1 MQVAQGFRLLLGAL
15 APYIALEL
23 SRAVGDKWW
32 ELAVV
37 DILYDDQKRDL
48 PYSGEWAELVDSLDI
63 ARCLLLFD
71 LHWQQVFRKRL
82 SVDHRTWAKE
92 LVGVRNKLAHLGGED
107 FSDDDTWRALD
118 TMSRLCEQIDPESA
132 EEIRVL
138 LRTLRYGSAGGSSMV
153 IVSGIDANLN
163 SIRAPGR
170 DLLSIQ
176 LPGRVN
182 RNNTLITTPIQ
193 GLSSWRAVIE
203 PHPDVAQ
210 GRYKN
215 AEFAADL
222 AQVARGEGAYEY
234 RDPVEFFAR
243 TYVTEGMTGLL
254 EQSLRRI
261 CGKDGEPVIQL
272 KTAFGGGKTHSMLA
286 LYHMMRGRV
295 SIDKIPNVKPVLQR
309 ADVTALPKAN
319 VAVLVGTALD
329 PTKSKR
335 PNNMPGITINTLWG
349 EMAAQLAE
357 SSGNP
362 KIYDYVKEADKKG
375 VSPGSE
381 VLKNLF
387 DAAAP
392 CLILMDEVVA
402 YAKKIYGVNG
412 LPAGTFDNFISFIQE
427 VTEAA
432 RASKNSLVV
441 ASIPESEIEIGG
453 EAGKI
458 ALETIEHTFGR
469 MESIWKP
476 VAANEG
482 FEVVRRRLFLD
493 CKNPDGRDA
502 VCAKFSQMYNE
513 NQSDFPLEAREVEYR
528 DRMVSCYPIHPEV
541 FDRLYEDWATLER
554 FQRTR
559 GVLRLMAAVIHE
571 LWMGNDASLMI
582 MPGSIPLD
590 VPNVRDELTR
600 HLSEGW
606 NALVDREVDGKK
618 SIPYQKDQSNPRYG
632 GKLAARRVART
643 VMLGSAPTSR
653 DQNVRGIEASRI
665 RLGVVQPGENIANFN
680 DALSTLTSVLAYLYT
695 NPSGDR
701 FWYDTRPTL
710 RKTVEDRAT
719 QIAASDVEYE
729 IETRLRTLRKE
740 QPFAGLHICPSSSLD
755 VPDDQTARLVVL
767 RPTDEYKASNPRNI
781 AMTAVTD
788 ILNNRG
794 NTPRIYRNMLA
805 FIAPDQDLM
814 TSLKQAVRLYIAWKS
829 IKDDS
834 EDLNLDAAQNRET
847 DNNLR
852 RSNETLDVRIKEAY
866 CWLLVPY
873 IDKAADMKTIVW
885 DTIRISGGN
894 DSIIYK
900 AAKKM
905 LQNEQIITTWAPALL
920 LMELDNVLWK
930 DSDNISVKKL
940 WEYLCTYCYLP
951 RLANDTVLDKAIQ
964 TGLNSDQYFAFAS
977 GFDGTRYIDLKFN
990 QYVGIVERSG
1000 FLVKVSVAQKQLADD
1015 DAKRQAEAAACA
1027 AAAGVSV
1034 PASTSGGESTMT
1046 YQPYTPGGTGTGYEV
1061 HEDPVPTQPAAP
1073 KNRRFFMS
1081 ADLDTTRINRDV
1093 QKYVE
1098 EIIQHLTSVS
1108 GAKVKVSLEV
1118 EAETDEG
1125 FSQQTVRTISE
1136 NCRTLRVRDSGF
1148 EE

>member
-1 MQVAQGFRLLLGAL
+1 MEYNHVQVSQGFRILLGAL
-15 APYIALEL
+15 SPYIAREL
-23 SRAVGDKWW
+23 GNEFGDNWW
-32 ELAVV
+32 NDSVMNV
-37 DILYDDQKRDL
+37 LYDDQKRDL
-48 PYSGEWAELVDSLDI
+48 PSCGDWAKLVDSLDI

-71 LHWQQVFRKRL
+71 LHWQRVFRKKL
-82 SVDHRTWAKE
+82 SIDHRTWAKE
-92 LVGVRNKLAHLGGED
+92 LVGIRNKLAHLGSED
-107 FSDDDTWRALD
+107 FTVDDTWRALD
-118 TMSRLCEQIDPESA
+118 TMSRLAEQIDPESS
-132 EEIRVL
+132 EEIRGVL
-138 LRTLRYGSAGGSSMV
+138 RSSRYGSESGSTAITESLTSPT
-153 IVSGIDANLN
+153 VSIKQKNVGILN
-163 SIRAPGR
+163 
-170 DLLSIQ
+170 
-176 LPGRVN
+176 
-182 RNNTLITTPIQ
+182 TTPIS
-193 GLSSWRAVIE
+193 GLPCWRDIIE

-210 GRYKN
+210 GQYKN

-222 AQVARGEGAYEY
+222 AQVARGEGSYEY

-243 TYVTEGMTGLL
+243 TYVTEGMAGLL
-254 EQSLRRI
+254 EQSIRRV

-286 LYHMMRGRV
+286 LYHMVRGRV
-295 SIDKIPNVKPVLQR
+295 SIDKIPNVKDILQR
-309 ADVTALPKAN
+309 AGVSTLPKAN

-329 PTKSKR
+329 PTKAKR

-357 SSGNP
+357 SAGNP
-362 KIYDYVKEADKKG
+362 SLYDYVKESDKKG

-392 CLILMDEVVA
+392 CLILMDELVA
-402 YAKKIYGVNG
+402 YAKKIYGANG

-441 ASIPESEIEIGG
+441 ASIPESTIEIGG
-453 EAGKI
+453 DAGKI

-502 VCAKFSQMYNE
+502 VCAKFSQMYND
-513 NQSDFPLEAREVEYR
+513 NQSDFPLEARELEYKER
-528 DRMVSCYPIHPEV
+528 LISCYPIHPEV

-559 GVLRLMAAVIHE
+559 GVLRLMASVIHE
-571 LWMGNDASLMI
+571 LWMGNDASFMI

-606 NALVDREVDGKK
+606 NALVDREVDGRN

-632 GKLAARRVART
+632 GKLAARRVSRT
-643 VMLGSAPTSR
+643 IMLGSAPTVR

-680 DALSTLTSVLAYLYT
+680 DALSTLASSLAYLYT

-719 QIAASDVEYE
+719 QVSASDVEYE
-729 IETRLRTLRKE
+729 IETRLRGLRKE
-740 QPFAGLHICPSSSLD
+740 PPFAGIHICPSSSLD
-755 VPDDQTARLVVL
+755 VPDEQSARLVIM
-767 RPTDEYKASNPRNI
+767 RPTEEYKSSNHTNN
-781 AMTAVTD
+781 AMSTVSD

-794 NTPRIYRNMLA
+794 NIPRIYRNTLA
-805 FIAPDQDLM
+805 FVAPDQDM
-814 TSLKQAVRLYIAWKS
+814 MISLKQSVRLYIAWKS
-829 IKDDS
+829 IKDDC

-852 RSNETLDVRIKEAY
+852 RSYETVDARIKEAY
-866 CWLLVPY
+866 CWLIVPY
-873 IDKAADMKTIVW
+873 IDKSTDMKTIVW
-885 DTIRISGGN
+885 DTIRISGGS
-894 DSIIYK
+894 DSIITK

-905 LQNEQIITTWAPALL
+905 IQNEAIITQWAPALL
-920 LMELDNVLWK
+920 RMELDNVLWR
-930 DSDNISVKKL
+930 DSDNIAIKKL

-951 RLANDTVLDKAIQ
+951 RLANESVFEDAIR
-964 TGLNSDQYFAFAS
+964 TGLNSNEYFAFAS
-977 GFDGTRYIDLKFN
+977 GFDGTRYIDLKLN

-1000 FLVKVSVAQKQLADD
+1000 YLVKIDVAEKQLIEEA
-1015 DAKRQAEAAACA
+1015 AKRQAEANTRAATQTGDGVPTPDNSSNKSGFSYTDPH
-1027 AAAGVSV
+1027 AGSEEGDS
-1034 PASTSGGESTMT
+1034 PT
-1046 YQPYTPGGTGTGYEV
+1046 V
-1061 HEDPVPTQPAAP
+1061 HENPNSNDP
-1073 KNRRFFMS
+1073 KNTHFFMS
-1081 ADLDTTRINRDV
+1081 AQLDTTRIGRDV
-1093 QKYVE
+1093 QRLVE
-1098 EIIQHLTSVS
+1098 EVINHLTSVD
-1108 GAKVKVSLEV
+1108 GAHVEVSLEV
-1118 EAETDEG
+1118 NVKSPEG
-1125 FSQQTVRTISE
+1125 LSQQVVRTVSE
-1136 NCRTLRVRDSGF
+1136 NCRTLRVQSFGF
-1148 EE
+1148 DE

>member
-1 MQVAQGFRLLLGAL
+1 MDNNHTQVSQGFRILLGAF
-15 APYIALEL
+15 APYIAREL
-23 SRAVGDKWW
+23 GNEFGDNWW
-32 ELAVV
+32 TDGVMNV
-37 DILYDDQKRDL
+37 LYDEQKRDL
-48 PYSGEWAELVDSLDI
+48 SYSGDWAKQVDSLDI

-71 LHWQQVFRKRL
+71 LHWQRVFRKKL
-82 SVDHRTWAKE
+82 SIDHRTWAKE

-107 FSDDDTWRALD
+107 FTADDTWRALD
-118 TMSRLCEQIDPESA
+118 TMSRLVEQIDPESA
-132 EEIRVL
+132 EEIREL
-138 LRTLRYGSAGGSSMV
+138 LRSSRYGSASGSTTVTEASSAPSAGAKQKN
-153 IVSGIDANLN
+153 IGILN
-163 SIRAPGR
+163 
-170 DLLSIQ
+170 
-176 LPGRVN
+176 
-182 RNNTLITTPIQ
+182 TTPIS
-193 GLSSWRAVIE
+193 GLPSWRDIIE

-254 EQSLRRI
+254 EQSLRRV

-295 SIDKIPNVKPVLQR
+295 SIDKIPNMKPVLRR

-357 SSGNP
+357 SAGNTGL
-362 KIYDYVKEADKKG
+362 YDFVKEADKKG

-381 VLKNLF
+381 ALKNLF
-387 DAAAP
+387 DAATP
-392 CLILMDEVVA
+392 CLILMDELVA
-402 YAKKIYGVNG
+402 YAKKIYGANG

-432 RASKNSLVV
+432 RASRNSLVV
-441 ASIPESEIEIGG
+441 ASIPESDIEIGG

-528 DRMVSCYPIHPEV
+528 ERMISCYPIHPEV

-571 LWMGNDASLMI
+571 LWMGNDASFMI
-582 MPGSIPLD
+582 MPGSVPLD

-606 NALVDREVDGKK
+606 NALVDREVDGKN

-643 VMLGSAPTSR
+643 VMLGSAPTVRS
-653 DQNVRGIEASRI
+653 QNVRGVEASRI

-680 DALSTLTSVLAYLYT
+680 DALNTLTSSLAYLYT

-719 QIAASDVEYE
+719 QVSASDVEYE
-729 IETRLRTLRKE
+729 IETRLRGLRKE
-740 QPFAGLHICPSSSLD
+740 QPFAGIHICPASSLD
-755 VPDDQTARLVVL
+755 VPDDQAARLVIL
-767 RPTDEYKASNPRNI
+767 RPVDEYKASNQSNS
-781 AMTAVTD
+781 AMTAVSD

-794 NTPRIYRNMLA
+794 NTPRIYRNMIA

-814 TSLKQAVRLYIAWKS
+814 SSLKQAVRLYLAWKS

-852 RSNETLDVRIKEAY
+852 RSNETVDARIKEAY

-873 IDKAADMKTIVW
+873 IDKNVDMKTIVW

-894 DSIIYK
+894 DSIISK

-905 LQNEQIITTWAPALL
+905 LQNEAIITQWAPALL
-920 LMELDNVLWK
+920 LMELDNVLWREA
-930 DSDNISVKKL
+930 DNIDIKKL

-951 RLANDTVLDKAIQ
+951 RLASEQVLEEAIRN
-964 TGLNSDQYFAFAS
+964 GLNSTEYFAVAS

-1000 FLVKVSVAQKQLADD
+1000 YLVKVSVAQKQLAEEA
-1015 DAKRQAEAAACA
+1015 AKRQAEAAQ
-1027 AAAGVSV
+1027 AGGSTT
-1034 PASTSGGESTMT
+1034 PASAGGEGGSSTT
-1046 YQPYTPGGTGTGYEV
+1046 YSQPKNGGTGASSVLE
-1061 HEDPVPTQPAAP
+1061 PPAPEAP
-1073 KNRRFFMS
+1073 KNTHFFMS
-1081 ADLDTTRINRDV
+1081 AQLDTTRIGRDV
-1093 QKYVE
+1093 QRLVE
-1098 EIIQHLTSVS
+1098 EVINHLTSVD
-1108 GAKVKVSLEV
+1108 GVQVEVSLELNV
-1118 EAETDEG
+1118 TSPNG
-1125 FSQQTVRTISE
+1125 MSPQTVRTVSE
-1136 NCRTLRVRDSGF
+1136 NCRTLRVRSFGF
-1148 EE
+1148 DE

>member
-1 MQVAQGFRLLLGAL
+1 MENNHALISQGFRSLLGAI
-15 APYIALEL
+15 APYLARELEIQYG
-23 SRAVGDKWW
+23 AHWW
-32 ELAVV
+32 ETAVI
-37 DILYDDQKRDL
+37 DADDPKRDL
-48 PYSGEWAELVDSLDI
+48 PTSGNNQTLINSLDI
-63 ARCLLLFD
+63 QRCLLLFD
-71 LHWQQVFRKRL
+71 LNWNTVFRKKL
-82 SVDHRTWAKE
+82 SIDHRTWAKE
-92 LVGVRNKLAHLGGED
+92 LTGFHNRLALGGED

-118 TMSRLCEQIDPESA
+118 TMSRLCDQLNSERA
-132 EEIRVL
+132 EEIRVI
-138 LRTLRYGSAGGSSMV
+138 LRTFRYGSANGSTAVTEVSSAPV
-153 IVSGIDANLN
+153 ATKQKDSGILNTTPVSG
-163 SIRAPGR
+163 
-170 DLLSIQ
+170 
-176 LPGRVN
+176 LP
-182 RNNTLITTPIQ
+182 
-193 GLSSWRAVIE
+193 SWRDVIE

-210 GRYKN
+210 GRYRN

-254 EQSLRRI
+254 EQALRRI
-261 CGKDGEPVIQL
+261 SGKDGEPVIQL

-295 SIDKIPNVKPVLQR
+295 FIDKIPNVKPVLQR
-309 ADVTALPKAN
+309 AGVSALPKAN

-329 PTKSKR
+329 PTRSKR
-335 PNNMPGITINTLWG
+335 PINMPGITINTLWG
-349 EMAAQLAE
+349 EMTAQLAE
-357 SSGNP
+357 SANNP
-362 KIYDYVKEADKKG
+362 KLYDYVKEADKKG

-381 VLKNLF
+381 ALANLF
-387 DAAAP
+387 DACAP
-392 CLILMDEVVA
+392 CLILMDELVA
-402 YAKKIYGVNG
+402 YARKIYGANG

-427 VTEAA
+427 ITEAA

-441 ASIPESEIEIGG
+441 ASIPESDIEIGG
-453 EAGKI
+453 EAGKT

-476 VAANEG
+476 VATNEG

-502 VCAKFSQMYNE
+502 VCSRFSQLYAE
-513 NQSDFPLEAREVEYR
+513 NQSDFPLESREVEYR
-528 DRMVSCYPIHPEV
+528 ERMVSCYPIHPEV

-571 LWMGNDASLMI
+571 LWMGNDAGLMI

-606 NALVDREVDGKK
+606 NALVDREVDGRN

-632 GKLAARRVART
+632 NRLVARRVART
-643 VMLGSAPTSR
+643 VMLGSAPSVR
-653 DQNVRGIEASRI
+653 GQNVRGIEASRI
-665 RLGVVQPGENIANFN
+665 RLGVIQPGEIIANFN
-680 DALSTLTSVLAYLYT
+680 DALNTLTSSLAYLYT

-719 QIAASDVEYE
+719 QILASDVEHE
-729 IETRLRTLRKE
+729 IETRLRGLRKE
-740 QPFAGLHICPSSSLD
+740 QPFAGIHICPASSLD
-755 VPDDQTARLVVL
+755 VPDDQAARLVIL
-767 RPTDEYKASNPRNI
+767 RPDGEYKASVPNNS
-781 AMTAVTD
+781 AMTAVAD

-805 FIAPDQDLM
+805 FIAPDQELM
-814 TSLKQAVRLYIAWKS
+814 SSLKQAVRLYIAWRS
-829 IKDDS
+829 IKADS

-852 RSNETLDVRIKEAY
+852 RSNETVEARIKEAY

-873 IDKAADMKTIVW
+873 VDRNIDMKTIIW
-885 DTIRISGGN
+885 DKIRISGGTE
-894 DSIIYK
+894 SIVVK

-905 LQNEQIITTWAPALL
+905 LQNEAIISQWAPALL
-920 LMELDNVLWK
+920 KMELDNVLWR
-930 DSDNISVKKL
+930 DADNIAIRRL

-951 RLANDTVLDKAIQ
+951 RLANENVLEESIRA
-964 TGLNSDQYFAFAS
+964 GLNSTEYFAFAS

-990 QYVGIVERSG
+990 NQYAGIVERSG
-1000 FLVKVSVAQKQLADD
+1000 YLVKVSVARKQLAD
-1015 DAKRQAEAAACA
+1015 EAAAKQKA
-1027 AAAGVSV
+1027 AALIQGGADKIVTTVNTGSKEGAVS
-1034 PASTSGGESTMT
+1034 
-1046 YQPYTPGGTGTGYEV
+1046 TPGGDNDSSATRDE
-1061 HEDPVPTQPAAP
+1061 PVPTP
-1073 KNRRFFMS
+1073 KNTRFYMS
-1081 ADLDTTRINRDV
+1081 AGLDNTRIGRDV
-1093 QKYVE
+1093 QRLVE
-1098 EIIQHLTSVS
+1098 EVISHLTSVD
-1108 GAKVKVSLEV
+1108 GAQIEVSLELNV
-1118 EAETDEG
+1118 KSAEG
-1125 FSQQTVRTISE
+1125 FSPQVVRTVSE
-1136 NCRTLRVRDSGF
+1136 NCRTLRVQNFGF

>member
-1 MQVAQGFRLLLGAL
+1 MANNHMQVSQGFRILLGAL
-15 APYIALEL
+15 APYIAREL
-23 SRAVGDKWW
+23 RTEFGDDWWKAAVIDT
-32 ELAVV
+32 
-37 DILYDDQKRDL
+37 LYDDQKRDL
-48 PYSGEWAELVDSLDI
+48 PLSGEWAMLVDSLDI

-71 LHWQQVFRKRL
+71 LHWQRVFRKKL
-82 SVDHRTWAKE
+82 SIDHRTWAKE

-107 FSDDDTWRALD
+107 FTADDTWRALD
-118 TMSRLCEQIDPESA
+118 TMSRLCEQIDPEGA

-138 LRTLRYGSAGGSSMV
+138 LRTSRYGSANGSTTV
-153 IVSGIDANLN
+153 TEGVPVTNTAVKVKKDGIL
-163 SIRAPGR
+163 R
-170 DLLSIQ
+170 D
-176 LPGRVN
+176 
-182 RNNTLITTPIQ
+182 TPIN
-193 GLSSWRAVIE
+193 GLPSWRDVIE

-254 EQSLRRI
+254 EQALRRV
-261 CGKDGEPVIQL
+261 CGLDGEPVIQL

-295 SIDKIPNVKPVLQR
+295 SIDKIPNVKPVLER
-309 ADVTALPKAN
+309 AGVNTLPKAN

-335 PNNMPGITINTLWG
+335 PSYMPGITINTLWG

-357 SSGNP
+357 SAGNP
-362 KIYDYVKEADKKG
+362 ALYDLVKESDKKG

-381 VLKNLF
+381 TLKNLF

-392 CLILMDEVVA
+392 CLILMDELVA
-402 YAKKIYGVNG
+402 YAKKIYGASG

-441 ASIPESEIEIGG
+441 ASIPESTIEIGG
-453 EAGKI
+453 EAGKT

-493 CKNPDGRDA
+493 CKNPNARDA
-502 VCAKFSQMYNE
+502 VCAAFSAMYNE
-513 NQSDFPLEAREVEYR
+513 NETDFPIEARELEYKE
-528 DRMVSCYPIHPEV
+528 RMVSCYPIHPEV
-541 FDRLYEDWATLER
+541 FDRLYKDWSTLER

-559 GVLRLMAAVIHE
+559 GVLRLMAGVVYE

-600 HLSEGW
+600 HLSDNW
-606 NALVDREVDGKK
+606 NGIVDKEVDGKD
-618 SIPYQKDQSNPRYG
+618 SIPYKTDKNARYG
-632 GKLAARRVART
+632 RHLAARRVART
-643 VMLGSAPTSR
+643 IMLGSAPTSR
-653 DQNVRGIEASRI
+653 EQATRGVESSRI
-665 RLGVVQPGENIANFN
+665 RLGVVQPGENIAVFN
-680 DALSTLTSVLAYLYT
+680 DALNTLRNSLSFLYT

-701 FWYDTRPTL
+701 FWYDSRPTL
-710 RKTVEDRAT
+710 RKTADDRAT
-719 QIAASDVEYE
+719 QVSSSDVEYE
-729 IETRLRTLRKE
+729 IETRLRSLRKE
-740 QPFAGLHICPSSSLD
+740 APFAGIHICPASSLD
-755 VPDDQTARLVVL
+755 VPDEQTARLVIL
-767 RPTDEYKASNPRNI
+767 RPSDEYKATNQNNA

-814 TSLKQAVRLYIAWKS
+814 ASLKQAVRLYIAWKS

-847 DNNLR
+847 QNNLHR
-852 RSNETLDVRIKEAY
+852 ANETVDARIKEAY

-873 IDKAADMKTIVW
+873 IDKNVDMKTIVW
-885 DTIRISGGN
+885 DAITIRGGN
-894 DSIIYK
+894 ESIIQK

-905 LQNEQIITTWAPALL
+905 RQNEAIIERWAPALL
-920 LMELDNVLWK
+920 RMELDNILWRE
-930 DSDNISVKKL
+930 SDNIAIKQL

-951 RLANDTVLDKAIQ
+951 RLASENVLIDAIQ
-964 TGLNSDQYFAFAS
+964 AGVNSAEYFAIAS

-990 QYVGIVERSG
+990 QYVGFIETSSY
-1000 FLVKVSVAQKQLADD
+1000 LVKVDVAQKQLVEEA
-1015 DAKRQAEAAACA
+1015 AKLQAEADATAHL
-1027 AAAGVSV
+1027 GGSSTV
-1034 PASTSGGESTMT
+1034 PINTSGGSGYVYKPSNEGSGIFKDSTPSVSMS
-1046 YQPYTPGGTGTGYEV
+1046 
-1061 HEDPVPTQPAAP
+1061 

-1081 ADLDTTRINRDV
+1081 ADLDITRINRDV

-1098 EIIQHLTSVS
+1098 EIIQHLTSVD
-1108 GAKVKVSLEV
+1108 GAKVTVSLEV
-1118 EAETDEG
+1118 QAESDEG
-1125 FSQQTVRTISE
+1125 FNQQTVRTISE

>member
-1 MQVAQGFRLLLGAL
+1 MNNRATIDKAFTVLRDSL
-15 APYIALEL
+15 AAYIAQEL
-23 SRAVGDKWW
+23 SPAFGSKNWW
-32 ELAVV
+32 REGV
-37 DILYDDQKRDL
+37 INRLYDDQKRNL
-48 PYSGEWAELVDSLDI
+48 PLEGDYATITDSLDI
-63 ARCLLLFD
+63 ALCLLLFAD
-71 LHWQQVFRKRL
+71 IHWQDIFKKKL
-82 SVDHRTWAKE
+82 SIDHRTWAKE
-92 LVGVRNKLAHLGGED
+92 LASFRNKSAHIGGKD
-107 FSDDDTWRALD
+107 FSDDDTCRALD
-118 TMSRLCEQIDPESA
+118 TMSRLSEQIDPEGA
-132 EEIRVL
+132 EEIRSL
-138 LRTLRYGSAGGSSMV
+138 LRESRYGTADGSTAATDTSATPSQTKSKNV
-153 IVSGIDANLN
+153 GILN
-163 SIRAPGR
+163 SSPISG
-170 DLLSIQ
+170 
-176 LPGRVN
+176 LP
-182 RNNTLITTPIQ
+182 
-193 GLSSWRAVIE
+193 SWREIMQ

-222 AQVARGEGAYEY
+222 AQVARGEGAMEY

-243 TYVTEGMTGLL
+243 TFVTEGMTGLL
-254 EQSLRRI
+254 VQSLRRLSN
-261 CGKDGEPVIQL
+261 KDGEPVIQL

-309 ADVTALPKAN
+309 AEVTTLPKAN

-357 SSGNP
+357 SAGKP
-362 KIYDYVKEADKKG
+362 ALYDFVKESDKKG

-381 VLKNLF
+381 ALKNLF

-392 CLILMDEVVA
+392 CLILMDELVA
-402 YAKKIYGVNG
+402 YAKKIYGVSG
-412 LPAGTFDNFISFIQE
+412 LPAGLFDNFISFIQE
-427 VTEAA
+427 ITEAA

-441 ASIPESEIEIGG
+441 ASIPESDIEIGG
-453 EAGKI
+453 DAGKT

-502 VCAKFSQMYNE
+502 VCSKFSQMYSE
-513 NQSDFPLEAREVEYR
+513 NQSDFPLEAREVEYKE
-528 DRMVSCYPIHPEV
+528 RMVSCYPIHPEV

-571 LWMGNDASLMI
+571 LWMGNDAGLMI
-582 MPGSIPLD
+582 MPGSMPLD

-606 NALVDREVDGKK
+606 NALVDREVDGRN
-618 SIPYQKDQSNPRYG
+618 SIPFQKDRSNPRYG

-643 VMLGSAPTSR
+643 VMLGSAPTVR
-653 DQNVRGIEASRI
+653 DQQVRGIEASRI
-665 RLGVVQPGENIANFN
+665 RLGVIQPGENIANFN
-680 DALSTLTSVLAYLYT
+680 DALNTLTSSLAYLYT

-719 QIAASDVEYE
+719 QVSSSDVEYE
-729 IETRLRTLRKE
+729 IETRLRGLRKE
-740 QPFAGLHICPSSSLD
+740 APFAGIHICPASSLD
-755 VPDDQTARLVVL
+755 VPDEQAARLVIL
-767 RPTDEYKASNPRNI
+767 RPTDEYKATNPSNK
-781 AMTAVTD
+781 AMTAVND
-788 ILNNRG
+788 MLNNRG

-805 FIAPDQDLM
+805 FIASDQDMMMSLM
-814 TSLKQAVRLYIAWKS
+814 QASRLYIAWKS

-852 RSNETLDVRIKEAY
+852 RANETVDARVKEAY

-873 IDKAADMKTIVW
+873 IDKNEDMKTIVW
-885 DTIRISGGN
+885 DTIKISGGN
-894 DSIIYK
+894 DSIITK
-900 AAKKM
+900 ASKKM
-905 LQNEQIITTWAPALL
+905 LQNEAVITQWAPALL
-920 LMELDNVLWK
+920 RMELDNVLWR
-930 DSDNISVKKL
+930 DADNIPIKKL
-940 WEYLCTYCYLP
+940 WDFLCTYCYLP
-951 RLANDTVLDKAIQ
+951 RLASENVLTDAIQ
-964 TGLNSDQYFAFAS
+964 IGVNSSEYFAFAS
-977 GFDGTRYIDLKFN
+977 GFDGSRYIDLKFN
-990 QYVGIVERSG
+990 QYIGMVEKSG
-1000 FLVKVSVAQKQLADD
+1000 YLVKTDVAIRQIEDEEVKRRADATTQVGNKPNNPS
-1015 DAKRQAEAAACA
+1015 DA
-1027 AAAGVSV
+1027 
-1034 PASTSGGESTMT
+1034 TSGGDSFV
-1046 YQPYTPGGTGTGYEV
+1046 YGTPDRTEETTEV
-1061 HEDPVPTQPAAP
+1061 REDAQMVTAIP
-1073 KNRRFFMS
+1073 KNKRFFMS

-1098 EIIQHLTSVS
+1098 EIIQHLTSVD
-1108 GAKVKVSLEV
+1108 GAQVKVSLEV
-1118 EAETDEG
+1118 EAQIADG
-1125 FSQQTVRTISE
+1125 FTQQTVRTISE
-1136 NCRTLRVRDSGF
+1136 NCRTLHVRGFGF